1 MDARRR
7 VVDRDN
13 EDLSIARQCQLL
25 GVCRSSFYY
34 QRAMES
40 AENIDLMSKIDEQYT
55 KTPFYGSR
63 KMARALSKTLS
74 VAVSRKRVQ
83 RLMRI
88 MGLEAIYPRP
98 NTSMSHPEHR
108 KYPYLLRNLS
118 LTGINQVWSTDITYV
133 RLAGGFAYLTAIIDW
148 FSRKVIS
155 WRLSN
160 TLDTR
165 FCVEA
170 LQEALQTGQPS
181 IFNTDQGSQF
191 TSAEFTGILLEADIA
206 ISMDGRGRALDN
218 IFVERLWRTVKYENI
233 FLKGYQTMEEARQGL
248 TEYFKFYNQERLHEA
263 LAYETP
269 NEVHYALA
277 A

>member
-1 MDARRR
+1 M
-7 VVDRDN
+7 N
-13 EDLSIARQCQLL
+13 
-25 GVCRSSFYY
+25 
-34 QRAMES
+34 
-40 AENIDLMSKIDEQYT
+40 KIDEQFT

-63 KMARALSKTLS
+63 KMARQLSKNLGKS
-74 VAVSRKRVQ
+74 ISRKRIQ

-88 MGLEAIYPRP
+88 MGLEAIYPKP
-98 NTSMSHPEHR
+98 NTSRANPEHR
-108 KYPYLLRNLS
+108 KYPYLLRNLE

-133 RLAGGFAYLTAIIDW
+133 RLEGGFAYLTAIIDW
-148 FSRKVIS
+148 FSRKVIA

-160 TLDTR
+160 TMDTS
-165 FCVEA
+165 FCLEA
-170 LQEALQTGQPS
+170 LKEALKTGQPS

-233 FLKGYQTMEEARQGL
+233 FLKGYQTMEEARLGL
-248 TEYFKFYNQERLHEA
+248 TDYFKFYNEERLHEA